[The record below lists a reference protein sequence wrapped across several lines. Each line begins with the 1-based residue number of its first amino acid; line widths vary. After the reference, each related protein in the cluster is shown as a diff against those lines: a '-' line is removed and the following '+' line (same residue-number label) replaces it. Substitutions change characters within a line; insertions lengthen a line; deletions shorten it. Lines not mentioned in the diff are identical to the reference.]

1 MQSASHHQKLY
12 ETLFL
17 SNCSVNQ
24 THDQVGR
31 NRKLLYVGLF
41 FLIYL
46 YTQQQK
52 GRFVSIFS
60 IQRLDLCDISVHV
73 SIICWMATTPFN
85 SLLKRIA
92 ANTREATW
100 YHHLIWESGYGKCP
114 YYFLDACRLKD
125 NSYKTKHFLVQLL
138 LNFRKPNSWSIF

>member
-12 ETLFL
+12 ETLFR

-31 NRKLLYVGLF
+31 NMWGF
-41 FLIYL
+41 FLIFL
-46 YTQQQK
+46 NTQQQK

-60 IQRLDLCDISVHV
+60 IQRLDLCNISVHV

-114 YYFLDACRLKD
+114 YYFFRCMSTCFCLKTTATKLDI
-125 NSYKTKHFLVQLL
+125 FLYS
-138 LNFRKPNSWSIF
+138 FY